1 MKNKTFDK
9 DSHDPLFDEV
19 VAYAQGQKRLIASG
33 ISDKFCIGFNR
44 ANRIIRQIEESGVL
58 TSKENDNERV
68 QD

>member
-1 MKNKTFDK
+1 MNNETFDWNSR
-9 DSHDPLFDEV
+9 DHLFDEV
-19 VAYAQGQKRLIASG
+19 VAYAQGQKRLTASG
-33 ISDKFCIGFNR
+33 IIERFGIGFNR

>member
-1 MKNKTFDK
+1 MENKTFNR
-9 DSHDPLFDEV
+9 SGCAPLFDEV
-19 VAYAQGQKRLIASG
+19 VAYAQGQKRLTASG

-58 TSKENDNERV
+58 IAKENDNERV